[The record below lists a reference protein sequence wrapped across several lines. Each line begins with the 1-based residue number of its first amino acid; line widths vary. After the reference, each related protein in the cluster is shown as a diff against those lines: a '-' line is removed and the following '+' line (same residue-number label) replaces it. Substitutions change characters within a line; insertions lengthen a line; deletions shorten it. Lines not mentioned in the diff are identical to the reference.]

1 MQAFS
6 ACFMKFCL
14 ALNSYKLRKNIQVGG
29 ERDMDTENLIR
40 LIQAV
45 SDSAL
50 TGFRYEEDG
59 VRVHL
64 TKKKE
69 QVTGNAVE
77 FLMPKESSK
86 RSEKEIEQMK
96 TDLAKDGQGQ
106 SVVSPLVRC
115 LLRCSVRRRQRQFVQ
130 VGDRVKKGQTLGIVE
145 AMKLMNNIESEYDG
159 TVTEILVK
167 NGQNV
172 EYNQPLF
179 RIG

>member
-1 MQAFS
+1 M
-6 ACFMKFCL
+6 
-14 ALNSYKLRKNIQVGG
+14 
-29 ERDMDTENLIR
+29 
-40 LIQAV
+40 
-45 SDSAL
+45 
-50 TGFRYEEDG
+50 
-59 VRVHL
+59 RVHL

-106 SVVSPLVRC
+106 SVVSPLVGVFYAAP
-115 LLRCSVRRRQRQFVQ
+115 SEEAAPFVQ

>member
-77 FLMPKESSK
+77 FLMPKEASK

-106 SVVSPLVRC
+106 SVVSPLVGVFYAAP
-115 LLRCSVRRRQRQFVQ
+115 SEEAAPFVQ

>member
-1 MQAFS
+1 
-6 ACFMKFCL
+6 
-14 ALNSYKLRKNIQVGG
+14 
-29 ERDMDTENLIR
+29 MDTENLIR

-45 SDSAL
+45 SDSSL
-50 TGFRYEEDG
+50 TGFRYEEGG

-77 FLMPKESSK
+77 FLMPEEPSK
-86 RSEKEIEQMK
+86 RSDKEIGQMK

-106 SVVSPLVRC
+106 LVVSPLVGVFYAAP
-115 LLRCSVRRRQRQFVQ
+115 SEEAAPFVQ

>member
-1 MQAFS
+1 
-6 ACFMKFCL
+6 
-14 ALNSYKLRKNIQVGG
+14 
-29 ERDMDTENLIR
+29 MDTENLIR

-50 TGFRYEEDG
+50 TGFRYEEGG

-77 FLMPKESSK
+77 FLMPEEPSK
-86 RSEKEIEQMK
+86 RSDRRNRADENGLGKGRAGAAGGISHS
-96 TDLAKDGQGQ
+96 L
-106 SVVSPLVRC
+106 VSFMPL
-115 LLRCSVRRRQRQFVQ
+115 RRRRRRRIVQ

-179 RIG
+179 RIGSRGSMRHLNIREIQEIASAPPSVFTARLY

>member
-14 ALNSYKLRKNIQVGG
+14 ALNSYKLKKNIQVGG

-106 SVVSPLVRC
+106 SVVSPLVGVFYAAP
-115 LLRCSVRRRQRQFVQ
+115 SEEAAPFVQ

>member
-1 MQAFS
+1 M
-6 ACFMKFCL
+6 
-14 ALNSYKLRKNIQVGG
+14 RKNIQVGG

-50 TGFRYEEDG
+50 TGFRYEEGG

-77 FLMPKESSK
+77 FLMPEEPSK

-106 SVVSPLVRC
+106 LVVSPLVGVFYAAP
-115 LLRCSVRRRQRQFVQ
+115 SEEAAPFVQ

>member
-1 MQAFS
+1 M
-6 ACFMKFCL
+6 
-14 ALNSYKLRKNIQVGG
+14 RKTVC
-29 ERDMDTENLIR
+29 
-40 LIQAV
+40 A
-45 SDSAL
+45 S
-50 TGFRYEEDG
+50 
-59 VRVHL
+59 
-64 TKKKE
+64 KKKE

-106 SVVSPLVRC
+106 SVVSPLVGVFYAAP
-115 LLRCSVRRRQRQFVQ
+115 SEEAAPFVQ

>member
-1 MQAFS
+1 
-6 ACFMKFCL
+6 
-14 ALNSYKLRKNIQVGG
+14 
-29 ERDMDTENLIR
+29 MDTENLIR

-45 SDSAL
+45 SDSEL
-50 TGFRYEEDG
+50 TGFRYEEGG

-77 FLMPKESSK
+77 FLMPEEPSK
-86 RSEKEIEQMK
+86 RSDKEIGQMK

-106 SVVSPLVRC
+106 LIVSPLVGVFYAAP
-115 LLRCSVRRRQRQFVQ
+115 SEEAAPFVQ

>member
-1 MQAFS
+1 M
-6 ACFMKFCL
+6 
-14 ALNSYKLRKNIQVGG
+14 RKNIQVGG
-29 ERDMDTENLIR
+29 EQDMDTENLIR

-45 SDSAL
+45 SDSEL

-77 FLMPKESSK
+77 FLMPKEPSK
-86 RSEKEIEQMK
+86 RSDKEIEQMK

-106 SVVSPLVRC
+106 SVVSPLVGVFYAAP
-115 LLRCSVRRRQRQFVQ
+115 SEEAAPFVQ

>member
-1 MQAFS
+1 
-6 ACFMKFCL
+6 
-14 ALNSYKLRKNIQVGG
+14 
-29 ERDMDTENLIR
+29 MDTENLIR

-50 TGFRYEEDG
+50 TGFRYEEYG
-59 VRVHL
+59 VLVHL

-106 SVVSPLVRC
+106 SVVSPLVGVFYAAP
-115 LLRCSVRRRQRQFVQ
+115 SEEAAPFVQ

>member
-1 MQAFS
+1 
-6 ACFMKFCL
+6 
-14 ALNSYKLRKNIQVGG
+14 
-29 ERDMDTENLIR
+29 MDTENLIR

-50 TGFRYEEDG
+50 TGFRYEEVG

-106 SVVSPLVRC
+106 SVVSPLVGVFYAAP
-115 LLRCSVRRRQRQFVQ
+115 SEEAAPFVQ

>member
-1 MQAFS
+1 
-6 ACFMKFCL
+6 
-14 ALNSYKLRKNIQVGG
+14 
-29 ERDMDTENLIR
+29 MDTENLIR

-45 SDSAL
+45 SDSVL

-106 SVVSPLVRC
+106 SVVSPLVGVFYAAP
-115 LLRCSVRRRQRQFVQ
+115 SEEAAPFVQ

>member
-1 MQAFS
+1 M
-6 ACFMKFCL
+6 
-14 ALNSYKLRKNIQVGG
+14 
-29 ERDMDTENLIR
+29 
-40 LIQAV
+40 
-45 SDSAL
+45 
-50 TGFRYEEDG
+50 
-59 VRVHL
+59 RVHL

-77 FLMPKESSK
+77 FLMPEEPSK
-86 RSEKEIEQMK
+86 RSDKEIGQMK

-106 SVVSPLVRC
+106 LVVSPLVGVFYAAP
-115 LLRCSVRRRQRQFVQ
+115 SEEAAPFVQ

>member
-1 MQAFS
+1 MQAFYT
-6 ACFMKFCL
+6 CFMKFCL

-106 SVVSPLVRC
+106 SVVSPLVGVFYAAP
-115 LLRCSVRRRQRQFVQ
+115 SEEAAPFVQ

>member
-1 MQAFS
+1 M
-6 ACFMKFCL
+6 
-14 ALNSYKLRKNIQVGG
+14 RKNIQVGG

-50 TGFRYEEDG
+50 TGFRSEEGG

-77 FLMPKESSK
+77 FLMPEEPSK
-86 RSEKEIEQMK
+86 RSDKEIGQMK

-106 SVVSPLVRC
+106 LVVSPLVGVFYAAP
-115 LLRCSVRRRQRQFVQ
+115 SEEAAPFVQ

>member
-1 MQAFS
+1 M
-6 ACFMKFCL
+6 
-14 ALNSYKLRKNIQVGG
+14 RKNIQVGG

-50 TGFRYEEDG
+50 TGFRYEEGG

-77 FLMPKESSK
+77 FLMPEEPSK
-86 RSEKEIEQMK
+86 RSDKEIGQMK

-106 SVVSPLVRC
+106 LIVSPLVGVFYAA
-115 LLRCSVRRRQRQFVQ
+115 LFVQ
-130 VGDRVKKGQTLGIVE
+130 VGNRVKKGQTLGIVE

>member
-106 SVVSPLVRC
+106 SVVSPLVGVFYAAP
-115 LLRCSVRRRQRQFVQ
+115 SEEAAPFVQ

>member
-106 SVVSPLVRC
+106 LVVSPLVGVFYAAP
-115 LLRCSVRRRQRQFVQ
+115 SEEAAPFVQ

>member
-1 MQAFS
+1 MQAFY

-14 ALNSYKLRKNIQVGG
+14 ALNSYKLKKNIQVGG

-106 SVVSPLVRC
+106 SVVSPLVGVFYAAP
-115 LLRCSVRRRQRQFVQ
+115 SEEAAPFVQ